1 MKKILWYAIAL
12 LGMAALASC
21 EKDQP
26 KEPEASLQI
35 ETPTVAFA
43 TEEAGEQEA
52 TFVVNKAWTATPSA
66 EWIKVTPASGEAGT
80 ITVKI
85 AVEANT
91 GEARGGTVT
100 INVEKITKDNV
111 INVTQGAYIPPKT
124 IKEFATEYVKIID
137 IWEATVGPMKMHST
151 VDAVENAHY
160 IPETTTIKVGDKT
173 YNTADMLETAL
184 RSYLLIRGYDG
195 LDTEHYGAG
204 SIAALADGAVGMAA
218 TPVPDTH
225 EYEWG
230 ADSPFNETSGN
241 GGHLNMIVDGKN
253 VHSQVRVD
261 ILDNWAQRALN
272 FQKGKTISNMCT
284 YPRDPINDYTGS
296 FCSQRALLTY
306 AFFFKYMLDNNLDK
320 GTEVANDVIIR
331 SELFGDEAVAGTI
344 ADFAAEY
351 VKIIDL
357 WKKNVGDKKMHSS
370 VDATKNAHFVPE
382 DATITVGDYT
392 YNTADMLELALRSYL
407 LIRGYDGLD
416 TENYGAGKIAAL
428 DSALS
433 MSATPLP
440 KTHGYEWGADSPF
453 NETSGNGGNLCMVG
467 ADNRK
472 TYNQVKVD
480 ILDNWAQRATN
491 YQHGKTISNLCGYS
505 SNQLAGYYGCFC
517 SQRALMTYA
526 YFFKYMID
534 NKLEKGTDVPADQT
548 IRSELFGTDGKK
560 LAQWNVSAA
569 AAENTYGKTFGGES
583 SYDTNGKWNGNAYL
597 YNPAAGDCD
606 QYVDANWSG
615 NGRLTYVQID
625 KTGMEAN
632 TNAGHDVGSTGHI
645 IVKAPWTG
653 DYWLFQ
659 ATSETELP
667 AGTKIHVFYIFR
679 SSASGAGYFLVE
691 YNDGTEWKTAPLR
704 VATEADEGYVFSTT
718 QTKTKKTK
726 ADIAP
731 WNAKSK
737 ENGSSN
743 TWVDFDYTLAA
754 PMTTVQVRQTVVA
767 TNRADNDNT
776 LSKLNS
782 GTTRIAGSEPN
793 SNGMWSSPVIEIIEY
808 K

>member
-1 MKKILWYAIAL
+1 MKKILWSAIAVL
-12 LGMAALASC
+12 SMAGFLASC

-35 ETPTVAFA
+35 QTPTVAFA

-52 TFVVNKAWTATPSA
+52 TFVVNKKWTATPS
-66 EWIKVTPASGEAGT
+66 EQWIKVTPASGEAGT

-91 GEARGGTVT
+91 GEARGGKVT

-151 VDAVENAHY
+151 VDPVENAHY
-160 IPETTTIKVGDKT
+160 IPAETTIKVGDKT

-195 LDTEHYGAG
+195 LDTENYGAG
-204 SIAALADGAVGMAA
+204 KIAALAGGAVGMAE
-218 TPVPDTH
+218 TPVPETH
-225 EYEWG
+225 AYEWG
-230 ADSPFNETSGN
+230 ADSPFNETAGN

-253 VHSQVRVD
+253 IHSQVKVD

-272 FQKGKTISNMCT
+272 FQHGKTISNMCT
-284 YPRDPINDYTGS
+284 YPRDPLTNYTGS

-306 AFFFKYMLDNNLDK
+306 AFFFKYMLDHNLDK
-320 GTEVANDVIIR
+320 GTEVADDVIIR

-344 ADFAAEY
+344 ADFAKEY

-357 WKKNVGDKKMHSS
+357 WKKNTGDKKMHSS
-370 VDATKNAHFVPE
+370 VDATPNAHFVPE
-382 DATITVGDYT
+382 DATITVGDFT

-407 LIRGYDGLD
+407 LIRGFDGLD

-428 DSALS
+428 DSARS

-440 KTHGYEWGADSPF
+440 KTHGYEWGDGLY
-453 NETSGNGGNLCMVG
+453 NETSGNGGNLYRIG

-472 TYNQVKVD
+472 IYNQVTVD
-480 ILDNWAQRATN
+480 ILDNWAQRAMN
-491 YQHGKTISNLCGYS
+491 FQHGKTISNMCTYPRDPITNYS
-505 SNQLAGYYGCFC
+505 GSFSSA
-517 SQRALMTYA
+517 RALMTYA
-526 YFFKYMID
+526 FFFKYMID
-534 NKLEKGTDVPADQT
+534 NKLEKGTEVAADQT
-548 IRSELFGTDGKK
+548 IRSEHFGYDGKK
-560 LAQWNVSAA
+560 LAQWNISAA
-569 AAENTYGKTFGGES
+569 GAQETYAKTFGGA
-583 SYDTNGKWNGNAYL
+583 DTFKDGVWNGNEYTAD
-597 YNPAAGDCD
+597 PSPGDNG
-606 QYVDANWSG
+606 QYADANWSG
-615 NGRLTYVQID
+615 NGRITYVQID
-625 KTGMEAN
+625 KTAMEAN
-632 TNAGHDVGSTGHI
+632 TSAGHNVGSTGHLCT
-645 IVKAPWTG
+645 KSPWTG
-653 DYWLFQ
+653 DYWLFT
-659 ATSETELP
+659 ATSATELP
-667 AGTKIHVFYIFR
+667 AGTKIHVSYIFR
-679 SSASGAGYFLVE
+679 SSASGCGYFLVE
-691 YNDGTEWKTAPLR
+691 YLDGTEWKTAPLT
-704 VATEADEGYVFSTT
+704 VATAADEGYVFSTP
-718 QTKTKKTK
+718 QTKTKTTK

-743 TWVDFDYTLAA
+743 TWVDFVYTLSA
-754 PMTTVQVRQTVVA
+754 PMTTVQVRSTVVA
-767 TNRADNDNT
+767 PNRADSDKVLT
-776 LSKLNS
+776 KLNT
-782 GTTRIAGSEPN
+782 GTTRIAGSEIN
-793 SNGMWSSPVIEIIEY
+793 ANGVWSSPVIEVAEY